1 MSLALGRYFG
11 FNAKPRI
18 MQQKFS
24 SIKDFLV
31 RRANIVDTSDSW
43 RAAIRTFASLNPSH
57 SHLPAP
63 GKARAQA
70 WSEPHTNADLRAHT
84 TRERVFAGH
93 TCDKSGHG
101 DARWKH
107 AARQT
112 ELLLE
117 PWKPKAHTFD

>member
-31 RRANIVDTSDSW
+31 RRANIVDTGYSW
-43 RAAIRTFASLNPSH
+43 RAANLTIASLKPSH

-63 GKARAQA
+63 GKANRTATRALEA
-70 WSEPHTNADLRAHT
+70 KGPHI
-84 TRERVFAGH
+84 
-93 TCDKSGHG
+93 
-101 DARWKH
+101 
-107 AARQT
+107 
-112 ELLLE
+112 
-117 PWKPKAHTFD
+117 